1 MAKSINIKGT
11 KHQETIAQ
19 FAELVAKYDTTQAQ
33 ALSYLL
39 SLTDFKREVKG
50 NHKIEGQLK
59 EWLFF
64 GHSKVITQSEL
75 ARVTASRPQICKEL
89 IELYASEIEE
99 HNAKFNG

>member
-1 MAKSINIKGT
+1 MAKSINIKGASN
-11 KHQETIAQ
+11 QNTITQ
-19 FAELVAKYDTTQAQ
+19 FAELCAKYGATQAQ
-33 ALSYLL
+33 TLSYLL